1 MKNKVAIIGA
11 GLSGRIAKYIFG
23 DKATLYGEI
32 SKSNK
37 MPFFYIHRFLDSKLT
52 DREILV
58 SSRVIAIDKKN
69 QKHNY
74 LIKTRSRVACGL
86 DSSIGNYTNEGWI
99 LNWNRLPNPD
109 VKDRIIDF
117 VNYSDRKCLIGIK
130 DSYIHEIVIFTIDLI
145 NICKLVYSSPHEI
158 DYQPDFEYYK
168 IGLKFTPVYS
178 IFENLI
184 QTFYF
189 PDPDIPYYRVT
200 FYQDY
205 MVQEFSEASVSFD
218 KFEFDK
224 ILYPGKILPSM
235 NSANIIKSLEQS
247 NIYCL
252 GRYACWQP
260 RMMVHDVWRE
270 AIKLKEKLL

>member
-1 MKNKVAIIGA
+1 MRGKIAIVGA

-23 DKATLYGEI
+23 NKAILYGEV

-37 MPFFYIHRFLDSKLT
+37 MPFFYIHKFLDSKLT
-52 DREILV
+52 NKKILV
-58 SSRVIAIDKKN
+58 NSKIMAIDKEN

-74 LIKTRSRVACGL
+74 LIKTKGKNSCDL
-86 DSSIGNYTNEGWI
+86 ESSIGNYIRRGWV
-99 LNWNRLPNPD
+99 LNWDKLPNPD
-109 VKDRIIDF
+109 IEDWIIDCW
-117 VNYSDRKCLIGIK
+117 NYSHLIGLKRVYVHDVI
-130 DSYIHEIVIFTIDLI
+130 IFTINLI
-145 NICKLVYSSPHEI
+145 NICKLVYSSPNEI
-158 DYQPDFEYYK
+158 DYEPDFEYYK
-168 IGLKFTPVYS
+168 IGLKFIPMQF
-178 IFENLI
+178 IFKDLI

-189 PDPDIPYYRVT
+189 PDIEIPYYRVT
-200 FYQDY
+200 FYQNY

-224 ILYPGKILPSM
+224 ILYPGKILS
-235 NSANIIKSLEQS
+235 SANSSAIIEDLKQN

-260 RMMVHDVWRE
+260 RMMVHDVWKE